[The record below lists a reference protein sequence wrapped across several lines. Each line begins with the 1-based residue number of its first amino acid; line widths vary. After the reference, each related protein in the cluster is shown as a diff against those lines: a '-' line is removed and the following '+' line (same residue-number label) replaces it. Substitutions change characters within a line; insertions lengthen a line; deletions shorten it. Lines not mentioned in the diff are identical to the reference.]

1 MRRPRDRQA
10 LAELIGAHPVE
21 GTIAEERAAFAARLA
36 SRAPDDARW
45 IHPGGVRT
53 LVVGYGEPVAV
64 WLHGGGYL
72 LGSPETHAFAADWL
86 ARLTGRAVAVPA
98 YALAPENPWPAQ
110 LRDALS
116 AVDALRPLAV
126 VGDSSGGHLALH
138 VALRRPGRL
147 RALALFSPN
156 TDRTGLSD
164 TREANT
170 PTDLMNSD
178 EGDRLMFTRSMH
190 GVSEG
195 SVAASPL
202 LADLTALPPIYL
214 AAGGAEVLLG
224 DSRLLAD
231 RLAGCGVPHIFRE
244 FAGQWHMFQNWPDTL
259 PAGANAMADAA
270 DHILRHTS

>member
-1 MRRPRDRQA
+1 MRRPRDREA
-10 LAELIGAHPVE
+10 LAKLIVAHPVE
-21 GTIAEERAAFAARLA
+21 GTTAEERAAFAARLA
-36 SRAPDDARW
+36 SRAPDTARW

-53 LVVGYGEPVAV
+53 LVLGEGEPFVM

-72 LGSPETHAFAADWL
+72 LGSPDTHAFAAGWL
-86 ARLTGRAVAVPA
+86 ADLTGLAVAVPA

-116 AVDALRPLAV
+116 VVDALRPLAV

-138 VALRRPGRL
+138 VALRRPGKL
-147 RALALFSPN
+147 NSLVLFSPN
-156 TDRTGLSD
+156 TDRTGRSD

-178 EGDRLMFTRSMH
+178 EGDQLMFRRSMR

-195 SVAASPL
+195 SIAASPV
-202 LADLTALPPIYL
+202 LADLTALPPTYL

-231 RLAGCGVPHIFRE
+231 RMQQCGVPHTYRVFPE
-244 FAGQWHMFQNWPDTL
+244 EWHMFHNWPDAL
-259 PAGANAMADAA
+259 SAGAEAMSDAA
-270 DHILRHTS
+270 GHIAFHAF

>member
-1 MRRPRDRQA
+1 MRRPRDREA
-10 LAELIGAHPVE
+10 LAKLIAAHPVE

-36 SRAPDDARW
+36 SRAPRTARW

-53 LVVGYGEPVAV
+53 LVLGEGEPFVV

-72 LGSPETHAFAADWL
+72 LGSPDTHAFAAGWL
-86 ARLTGRAVAVPA
+86 AGLTGLAVAVPA
-98 YALAPENPWPAQ
+98 YALAPAHPWPAQ

-116 AVDALRPLAV
+116 VVDALRPSAL

-156 TDRTGLSD
+156 TDRTGRSD

-178 EGDRLMFTRSMH
+178 EGDQLMFRRSMH
-190 GVSEG
+190 GLSGG
-195 SVAASPL
+195 SIAASPV
-202 LADLTALPPIYL
+202 LADLTALPPTYL
-214 AAGGAEVLLG
+214 AAGEAEVLLG
-224 DSRLLAD
+224 DGRLLAD
-231 RLAGCGVPHIFRE
+231 KLARCGVPHTFRE
-244 FAGQWHMFQNWPDTL
+244 FAREWHMFQNWPDAL
-259 PAGANAMADAA
+259 PAGAEAMSEAA
-270 DHILRHTS
+270 EHIGLYAP